1 MGIMFSMFGPSKGYN
16 VEDHGH
22 ADRAMFDEYVTSDD
36 KFADLTGKVVAIT
49 GTSAGSLGFHLAE
62 IAIRKNAR
70 VLLLLNRDSSS
81 SKKGQEGL
89 NSIAAKLK
97 SSIQIQ
103 TIHCDMQDFATVKS
117 AAKQVDALAQ
127 SNGGLDVLI
136 NNAGIMATRDTRTKD
151 GFEMQM
157 QTNQLSHFLLT
168 SILYP
173 SMELAATNRGEARLV
188 THSSSARQMTGKD
201 LEEKY
206 FCKCT
211 PETLGGDDTWMI
223 SEALLGREGPW
234 TRYHMT
240 KLSNSVFAMAMHE
253 KLKLKGSKV
262 KALSADPGLASSNLQ
277 VSSTNGDGLMSA
289 WIAKLMMP
297 VGQSAANGCLDAAMA
312 AFGKEATS
320 GDFYAPKSGM
330 KGPPVRTIIGGAEVK
345 KGSETLTCSR
355 VNQENVWKWC
365 EAALD
370 IKFDI

>member
-1 MGIMFSMFGPSKGYN
+1 
-16 VEDHGH
+16 
-22 ADRAMFDEYVTSDD
+22 
-36 KFADLTGKVVAIT
+36 
-49 GTSAGSLGFHLAE
+49 
-62 IAIRKNAR
+62 
-70 VLLLLNRDSSS
+70 
-81 SKKGQEGL
+81 
-89 NSIAAKLK
+89 
-97 SSIQIQ
+97 
-103 TIHCDMQDFATVKS
+103 
-117 AAKQVDALAQ
+117 
-127 SNGGLDVLI
+127 
-136 NNAGIMATRDTRTKD
+136 
-151 GFEMQM
+151 
-157 QTNQLSHFLLT
+157 
-168 SILYP
+168 
-173 SMELAATNRGEARLV
+173 
-188 THSSSARQMTGKD
+188 MTGKD

-206 FCKCT
+206 FCKCS
-211 PETLGGDDTWMI
+211 PDTLGGDDTWMI
-223 SEALLGREGPW
+223 SEVLLGREGPW

-277 VSSTNGDGLMSA
+277 VSSTNGDGLMSD
-289 WIAKLMMP
+289 WIAKLMMT

>member
-1 MGIMFSMFGPSKGYN
+1 
-16 VEDHGH
+16 
-22 ADRAMFDEYVTSDD
+22 MFDEYVTSDD

-49 GTSAGSLGFHLAE
+49 GTSVGSLGFHLAE
-62 IAIRKNAR
+62 IAIKKNAK

-81 SKKGQEGL
+81 AKQGQEGL
-89 NSIAAKLK
+89 NAIAAELK

-103 TIHCDMQDFATVKS
+103 SVNCDMQDFAVVKS
-117 AAKQVDALAQ
+117 AAEQVNALAQ

-136 NNAGIMATRDTRTKD
+136 NNAGIMATRDTRTTD
-151 GFEMQM
+151 GFEVQM

-168 SILYP
+168 SIVFP
-173 SMELAATNRGEARLV
+173 SLELAATNRGEARLV
-188 THSSSARQMTGKD
+188 THSSSARAVPGGD

-206 FCKCT
+206 FCKCG
-211 PETLGGDDTWMI
+211 PKTLGGDDTWMI
-223 SEALLGREGPW
+223 SEMLLGRGGPW

-253 KLKLKGSKV
+253 KLMLKGSKV

-277 VSSTNGDGLMSA
+277 VSSTKGDGLMSE
-289 WIAKLMMP
+289 WMAKLIMP
-297 VGQSAANGCLDAAMA
+297 GGQSAENGCLDAAMA

-345 KGSETLTCSR
+345 KGSEKLTCSK
-355 VNQENVWKWC
+355 VNQENLWKWC
-365 EAALD
+365 EAALE